1 MKFSYKVVIA
11 SSFLLIVS
19 ISLLSISQYLTIK
32 SEVEQQI
39 AQTTRDTIN
48 GVSRTV
54 SYVLDARK
62 AQAQYVTSLA
72 NNDLSRAGITDV
84 IENPTLHQNFL
95 LVGGGMET
103 DGKAISGDP
112 NWDPGSEWDAR
123 TRPWYQDAKE
133 RNQLIITDPYADAV
147 TGDILISIA
156 TPLHAA
162 GEFKGALFF
171 DMSLKT
177 LSEMVNDVDL
187 DSGYLFIV
195 TDQQV
200 VLAHPD
206 AALNGQKMAQF
217 LPNVDLTTNKVLHT
231 QLNSGDERIV
241 EFTKIAGQN
250 WYVGAVIDQQAAYS
264 TVTEIRNN
272 AIIYSVIALLISML
286 LLGLLMKK
294 LMTPLRLLNQRMEGV
309 ASGSGDLT
317 QRLNTDIDTEF
328 AQLSQNFNV
337 FTQALQQQIKDLK
350 QLADKILDG
359 AESTKQGASTSAKA
373 MGLQLEQI
381 EQLATAMHE
390 MSVTSND
397 VANNAQGAAAAAQ
410 EAEKS
415 AQTGSELVAKTTQNI
430 HALSQTIERSTSEVE
445 KLKSAT
451 TDIDTVLKVIS
462 DIAEQTNLL
471 ALNAAIEAAR
481 AGEYGRGFA
490 VVADEVRSLASR
502 TQDSTTEIHA
512 IIAQLH
518 TSADSVVSAMRQS
531 KGASEETVENAA
543 HVEDALQQIYHA
555 IQKISDM
562 NIQIASAA
570 EEQSL
575 VAEEINTNT
584 VNIKQIT
591 QEVTD
596 NATQANKATEQ
607 QVGFVKAQHQVLG
620 KFTV

>member
-32 SEVEQQI
+32 SAVEQQI

-133 RNQLIITDPYADAV
+133 RNQLIITAPYADAV

-156 TPLHAA
+156 TPLQAT

-177 LSEMVNDVDL
+177 LSEMVNDVAL

-231 QLNSGDERIV
+231 QLNSGEERIV

-317 QRLNTDIDTEF
+317 QRLNTDIDAEF

-350 QLADKILDG
+350 LLADKILDG
-359 AESTKQGASTSAKA
+359 TESTKQGASTSAKA

-430 HALSQTIERSTSEVE
+430 HVLSQTIERSTSEVE

-502 TQDSTTEIHA
+502 TQDSTTEIHT

-531 KGASEETVENAA
+531 KGASEETVENAG

-607 QVGFVKAQHQVLG
+607 QVDFVKAQHQVLG

>member
-54 SYVLDARK
+54 SHVLDAQK

-112 NWDPGSEWDAR
+112 NWDPGSDWDAR

-156 TPLHAA
+156 TPLQAA

-177 LSEMVNDVDL
+177 LSDMVNDVDL

-217 LPNVDLTTNKVLHT
+217 LPYVDLNTNKVLHT

-317 QRLNTDIDTEF
+317 QRLNTDIDAEF

-359 AESTKQGASTSAKA
+359 TESTKQGASTSAKA

-518 TSADSVVSAMRQS
+518 TSADAVVSAMRQS
-531 KGASEETVENAA
+531 KGASEETVENAG

-607 QVGFVKAQHQVLG
+607 QVDFVKAQHQVLG